1 MNNYKDYEYWDTI
14 ENIGDLYIEIVL
26 VYGNEPV
33 LFVCVNENKQRY
45 LFMTY
50 NSYESK
56 YVFIKSDKEALLD
69 MLLNKCSIEQTF
81 RNAGKIYYSHEDLEG
96 NIVYDIYNSLEF
108 DAEKLPET
116 GMMFELDFP
125 FIREYIKKLE
135 EETKQ
140 KQKKYQFYYNQFC
153 NYCLKNEFDVW
164 YEAGFTC
171 NLRQR
176 RDTGWALAQ
185 TSNHKSEL
193 SFSWESTNQNQ
204 INICKS
210 ACMGV

>member
-1 MNNYKDYEYWDTI
+1 MSNIRDYEYWDTI

-33 LFVCVNENKQRY
+33 LFVCVNENEQRY
-45 LFMTY
+45 LFMAY

-69 MLLNKCSIEQTF
+69 MLQNKCSIEQTF
-81 RNAGKIYYSHEDLEG
+81 RNAGEIYYSHEDLEE
-96 NIVYDIYNSLEF
+96 NLVYDVYDSLEF
-108 DAEKLPET
+108 DAEKLPKV

-125 FIREYIKKLE
+125 FIRDYIKKLE

-140 KQKKYQFYYNQFC
+140 KQKKYQFNYNQF
-153 NYCLKNEFDVW
+153 NYYCLKNEFDMW
-164 YEAGFTC
+164 YKARITINLSEQRDAG
-171 NLRQR
+171 
-176 RDTGWALAQ
+176 WVLAQ

-204 INICKS
+204 IYICKS
-210 ACMGV
+210 ACVGA